1 MYLRH
6 SVVLL
11 LCGLVS
17 GVQAGGTFYHAHR
30 ERTRC
35 SVPRYDYQ
43 VKSPPIAAS
52 VISEAAVPVT
62 GGPSNGQIVEVG
74 RAFVFDDIKAGPLQL
89 TNLAA
94 KSDSA
99 GNVLVTGVVTHT
111 GGDAQQLQGGKAVI
125 RIEPLTSAGANSRNP
140 AVLAAREASCWVRR
154 GEPETVQICVN
165 KGTFGDVQRVRVFL
179 EYRPVR

>member
-1 MYLRH
+1 MYVRH
-6 SVVLL
+6 SVALL
-11 LCGLVS
+11 LCALVS
-17 GVQAGGTFYHAHR
+17 GVQAGGTFYHSHR

-43 VKSPPIAAS
+43 VKHPPVVNS
-52 VISEAAVPVT
+52 VISESAVPIT
-62 GGPSNGQIVEVG
+62 GGLSNGQIVEVG
-74 RAFVFDDIKAGPLQL
+74 RAFVFGDITAGPLQL
-89 TNLAA
+89 TSLAA

-99 GNVLVTGVVTHT
+99 GNVLVTGVVSHT

-125 RIEPLTSAGANSRNP
+125 RIEPLTSAGTNTRNP
-140 AVLAAREASCWVRR
+140 AVLAAQEASVWVKR
-154 GEPETVQICVN
+154 GEPETIQMCIN